1 VENLQRENLYPVEE
15 AEALNRMIENHG
27 YTQEKL
33 AFAIGKGRSTVV
45 EALSLVK
52 LPEEI
57 KAECRR
63 ADTYPR
69 RLLIEIAKQ
78 DTTEAMVSLFNQA
91 KAGNLKSDQVRAI
104 ARKRTDRPQ
113 RTPAAI
119 ALDKALALSTHLE
132 KLDFETVEETQKAEL
147 FQELQNLKTAI
158 DKIIS

>member
-1 VENLQRENLYPVEE
+1 
-15 AEALNRMIENHG
+15 MIENHG
-27 YTQEKL
+27 YTQENL
-33 AFAIGKGRSTVV
+33 AKAIGKGRSTVV
-45 EALSLVK
+45 EAISLVK

-57 KAECRR
+57 KEECRR
-63 ADTYPR
+63 ADIYPR

-78 DTTEAMVSLFNQA
+78 DTTEAMVSLFNHV
-91 KAGNLKSDQVRAI
+91 KAGNLKSDEVRKI
-104 ARKRTDRPQ
+104 ARKQTERTQ